1 MNEINSHGKKH
12 WAKTTT
18 WLLAS
23 NIIRNLASIAI
34 VVLLARLTSSRT
46 LGDYA
51 LALALTTPI
60 FAFLQFGLKGVYLTL
75 KGTTAFSSF
84 LKVQLFSV
92 ILAVIISVAI
102 SAITS
107 PAILLTV
114 FLVSLIKTNDAFS
127 ELLSGPLQKYG
138 KPNLIFWAYGSTAV
152 VGTIS
157 IAVLLYFGCSLNM
170 SLAILAIVSFSI
182 TAAILLQKSIGI
194 EKNQARNTS
203 LQKESLRREYSQ
215 ILKAGLPTGVAASIL
230 SLVITIPQYQVAAS
244 AGTADVGYLATLLY
258 GLAVV
263 DIFLGTLTQAWIPR
277 AQELLHISETE
288 ANAFGKGLLK
298 SVLLWSALMVPAAIV
313 GVYLMALI
321 FPPLLGSDFKLTLSV
336 AVPLCGAII
345 LSPAQH
351 FAGVGLVVKNH
362 YFRSVI
368 PSAFAAGTAAVA
380 GYVFIEMLSLSS
392 QGALWA
398 VATALGVRGTVTL
411 LMVLNKAQGINKDYV
426 DG

>member
-1 MNEINSHGKKH
+1 MNEINRAGNNN
-12 WAKTTT
+12 WAKTTS

-34 VVLLARLTSSRT
+34 VVLLARLTSTQT

-75 KGTTAFSSF
+75 NTTTAYTSF
-84 LKVQLFSV
+84 LKVQLLSV
-92 ILAVIISVAI
+92 ILAVLISVAI
-102 SAITS
+102 SAVTS
-107 PAILLTV
+107 PKLVLTV
-114 FLVSLIKTNDAFS
+114 FLVALIKTNDAFS

-138 KPNLIFWAYGSTAV
+138 KPNLIFWAYGTTAFI
-152 VGTIS
+152 GTVS
-157 IAVLLYFGCSLNM
+157 IAVLLYLGCSLNF
-170 SLAILAIVSFSI
+170 SLGILAFISVSI
-182 TAAILLQKSIGI
+182 TAAILLRKSIGL
-194 EKNQARNTS
+194 EKNQTKNAFHLGISRN
-203 LQKESLRREYSQ
+203 EEYSR
-215 ILKAGLPTGVAASIL
+215 ILKAGLPTGIAASIL

-277 AQELLHISETE
+277 AQELLHLSAEE

-313 GVYLMALI
+313 GVFLMAVI
-321 FPPLLGSDFKLTLSV
+321 FPPLLGSEFKLSISV
-336 AVPLCGAII
+336 AIPLCVAIV

-362 YFRSVI
+362 YFRSVV
-368 PSAFAAGTAAVA
+368 PSALAAGTAAIA
-380 GYVFIEMLSLSS
+380 GYVLIEMLKLSC

-398 VATALGVRGTVTL
+398 IAIALAVRGTVTM
-411 LMVLNKAQGINKDYV
+411 LMVLNKSQEHSKDYV